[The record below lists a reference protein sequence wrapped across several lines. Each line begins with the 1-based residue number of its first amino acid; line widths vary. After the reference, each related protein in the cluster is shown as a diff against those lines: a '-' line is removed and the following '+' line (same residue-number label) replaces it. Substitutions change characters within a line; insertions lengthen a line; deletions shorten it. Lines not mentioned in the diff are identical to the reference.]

1 MKEREFLSAGLRP
14 ALIARIILASL
25 VILAC
30 TGAGCTAPASPAAA
44 PATAIPPQPPLAAA
58 TSPAAGVTD
67 APHTPFGRI
76 VVTNA
81 DAAELLLALGAEGQ
95 VVGVSETVKN
105 HPLLG
110 PRYAGAANIGSWS
123 APDIE
128 TILSLHPDAV
138 ISYSSY
144 TPKNIG
150 LITSA
155 GVTLLLIDC
164 YKIDTLASDTL
175 LLGNLTGR
183 NDEAARYL
191 AFLDEYESLVRS
203 RTANLS
209 MDRAPRVYF
218 ESYSD
223 YSALTMGSGG
233 DQLIA
238 MAGGSNIA
246 GLLPATSP
254 KVNAEWVYAENPD
267 IIVKVAAAG
276 KSDAELRGI
285 RGNISGRTGIAGTN
299 AVVND
304 RVYIL
309 SNSVTYGPRSVA
321 GLVYLAKIL
330 HPQEFADIRPQS
342 VLDDYAGRFVPGAN
356 LTPVFLPDLS

>member
-1 MKEREFLSAGLRP
+1 MKENNIHPQDLFPVHVAT
-14 ALIARIILASL
+14 IILAI
-25 VILAC
+25 VILLAC
-30 TGAGCTAPASPAAA
+30 AGAGCTTPSSPVIA
-44 PATAIPPQPPLAAA
+44 PATAIPPVPAVTPVAAPPTTA
-58 TSPAAGVTD
+58 VMD
-67 APHTPFGRI
+67 APHTPLQRI

-81 DAAELLLALGAEGQ
+81 DAAELLLALGAQDQ
-95 VVGVSETVKN
+95 VIGVSDTVKN

-110 PRYAGAANIGSWS
+110 PRFAGAANIGSWS
-123 APDIE
+123 APNIE

-150 LITSA
+150 LITTA
-155 GVTLLLIDC
+155 GVPLLLIDC

-175 LLGNLTGR
+175 RLGNLTGR
-183 NDEAARYL
+183 DEEAARYL
-191 AFLDEYESLVRS
+191 AFMEQYESLVRS
-203 RTANLS
+203 RTANLDS
-209 MDRAPRVYF
+209 APRVYF

-233 DQLIA
+233 DQLILL
-238 MAGGSNIA
+238 AGGNNIA

-276 KSDAELRGI
+276 KSEAELSVI
-285 RGNISGRTGIAGTN
+285 RGNVSGRSGIADTD
-299 AVVND
+299 AVRNG
-304 RVYIL
+304 RVYVM
-309 SNSVTYGPRSVA
+309 SNSVTYGPRSVV

-330 HPQEFADIRPQS
+330 HPQEFADIRPLS
-342 VLDDYAGRFVPGAN
+342 VLDDYAGRFVPEAN
-356 LTPVFLPDLS
+356 LTPVFFPALS